1 MCINDGGDIYPFS
14 LDNISDELTTI
25 PYINKVIKEKSVAL
39 HEHVRTDSGD

>member
-1 MCINDGGDIYPFS
+1 MYINDGGDIYPFS
-14 LDNISDELTTI
+14 LDNMSDELTAT